1 VGNGDGSA
9 GVLSDRAHA
18 PRAPLSG
25 GGRAL
30 HDRFVTA
37 LDDDLD
43 LPSALAVVRETL
55 RADLAADERR
65 WLILDADFVL
75 GLDLGRSGS
84 AAAKE
89 PAELAELLAQR
100 AAARSARDFARAD
113 ELRDRITELGYAVSD
128 GPEGQTVQRRG

>member
-9 GVLSDRAHA
+9 GVLTDRAHT
-18 PRAPLSG
+18 PNAPLSG
-25 GGRAL
+25 AGRAL

-55 RADLAADERR
+55 RADLAEDELR

-75 GLDLGRSGS
+75 GLDLDRGNSV
-84 AAAKE
+84 AAEE
-89 PAELAELLAQR
+89 PSELAELLAQR
-100 AAARSARDFARAD
+100 AEARSTRDFARAD
-113 ELRDRITELGYAVSD
+113 DLRDQITELGYAVSD
-128 GPEGQTVQRRG
+128 GPEGQTVQRR